1 MSTTATAP
9 TRSERA
15 DAITVILYAAAALVI
30 VGVATALRVLDTF
43 REGGIAW
50 SIPIDETPVEATADA
65 GTVPVEGVAQ
75 QVLVLAADANAVSTA
90 AIVAAIA
97 LWALAALAI
106 IGAVMIVAW
115 NFLRGR
121 FFVRGNA
128 RAFDVIG
135 WTLVLAPITI
145 VMLETMGRNGV
156 TAALGMG
163 AGEPVH
169 PIEFW
174 SIAPIFATGVTVGLI
189 AVAFRRGVRVQQE
202 RDALRRE
209 NETLADDTRGLV

>member
-1 MSTTATAP
+1 MSTTTAP

-15 DAITVILYAAAALVI
+15 DAITVILYAATALVV
-30 VGVATALRVLDTF
+30 VGVTTVFRVLDTF
-43 REGGIAW
+43 RADGIAW
-50 SIPIDETPVEATADA
+50 TIPIDELPIDATADSGA
-65 GTVPVEGVAQ
+65 VTVEGIAQ
-75 QVLVLAADANAVSTA
+75 HAMVLATDVNAVSVS
-90 AIVAAIA
+90 AIIAAIA
-97 LWALAALAI
+97 LWALAAAAI
-106 IGAVMIVAW
+106 VAAVTLVAW

-174 SIAPIFATGVTVGLI
+174 SIAPIFAVGVTVGLI

-202 RDALRRE
+202 RDALQRE

>member
-1 MSTTATAP
+1 MSTNAATP

-15 DAITVILYAAAALVI
+15 DAITVILYAGAALVI
-30 VGVATALRVLDTF
+30 VGIVTVMRALDTF
-43 REGGIAW
+43 RADGIAW
-50 SIPIDETPVEATADA
+50 SIPIDEQPIEATVDS
-65 GTVPVEGVAQ
+65 GSIPVEGIAQHAMVVASD
-75 QVLVLAADANAVSTA
+75 VNAVSIA
-90 AIVAAIA
+90 AIIAAIA

-106 IGAVMIVAW
+106 IAAVALVAW

-135 WTLVLAPITI
+135 WTLVLAPLLI

-156 TAALGMG
+156 TAALGLS
-163 AGEPVH
+163 AAEPTH

-174 SIAPIFATGVTVGLI
+174 AIAPIFATGVTVGLI
-189 AVAFRRGVRVQQE
+189 AVAFRRGIRVQQE
-202 RDALRRE
+202 RDS
-209 NETLADDTRGLV
+209 LADDTRGLV